1 MNASSLLLTPSA
13 VPRQESSA
21 ASYLTSSPL
30 LVDVVPFEASL
41 QRLLYEKVSTDE
53 QMCSYS
59 VQQAYR
65 GLLYG
70 VRATTLTLTGAGIGA
85 ANHEPALAPSKE
97 GETHRDA
104 ALSAATATDAC
115 VLRGWQAVLYRMALV
130 ATRSAA
136 DLECAIFLSTRILCD
151 PATTHGQGNERPCCT
166 HEWTQALLQGLP
178 LRGFVMGSSEHKEL
192 DDRFVRL
199 VHANRRYQLGF
210 LLILSNTLRMLAS
223 GHVEGQRLCAEHT
236 ELFTGIAQSMVPAV
250 ASYVEESMRESA
262 LHAARRTDAGGAAPP
277 PSRLTVELN
286 HLVVHCVYWLTTDV
300 LLAHMDAEADSSVDT
315 KEAAL
320 KPRRQKKRPPVLDRD
335 LPACLWGCV
344 TMVRNALRRGF
355 RWLAEEFDHRGPRTA
370 ATPATALLSAVSKQL
385 EDVFT
390 DVVKHQELLQYSLL
404 NATREFN
411 GASSHNAQS
420 LTEMVWAHTL
430 QMCFLVRNLTGVWV
444 AVHGGLGV
452 PTTSAGLVLPAYRDV
467 LMFMA
472 SALLRVPTLHDA
484 KENERTTFMAT
495 DAALSACLAL
505 VAAAPTTTLQAE
517 LWATD
522 SGVTQQIHALLV
534 QRALR
539 YRNERVLR
547 LASLLS
553 RAVLDAA
560 VRSGALAGFAA
571 DSSDQLLELLE
582 SEDDAASRCVGE
594 LLCVSILE
602 HPYRLIPAL
611 FRMLEHGS
619 TATRRHVLEV
629 LCNLPDLVSEQRAAE
644 EDTAEERPSR
654 SSAPDTVAPW
664 FGGHS
669 KSIGARR
676 RHVLRLLAEN
686 LLLRLPDEELCVRLL
701 SSSLFAKV
709 HPDDVL
715 LPLLHLCVQRDDTG
729 RKQSAAL
736 SALTSVVT
744 AHTDTAETYLLLLQ
758 CGYQCQSAANG
769 GTLSAVVAP
778 GGIKRNTD
786 GVDSEQNPTMVRRPT
801 PQTPG
806 DILSQ
811 ALLYSAD
818 GIAGSAH
825 DLSSTPA
832 ALPTTAAEMDPS
844 SSEARAGNW
853 RRKEAQLQTALLTL
867 TDRWVRAAAA
877 SWTYACHS
885 LPLLQFLARQANRG
899 AGDGTADYAS
909 DSGDPVV
916 EWVQW
921 AMKYMVR
928 LTASLTGLVNDDL
941 SPAAQARLNKMHLR
955 AIWDTFF
962 ARASATEGP
971 PDDRWA
977 RIACRAGG
985 TGSGADAGASA
996 RLHALLLPLLCLRS
1010 CAPKTFAV
1018 ADATFVTEAVDSPE
1032 EEDDDD
1038 DVATIVRR
1046 LWRVLWRGVTME
1058 AKSDA
1063 TIFAAYP
1070 EIQRVALE
1078 VVCRFPARLFFHAWT
1093 RWTAAQAK
1101 DNEPSNA
1108 SNSPGGELSSS
1119 RLFAYR
1125 VYLFGVSSYL
1135 AAASVQTASRHSDPS
1150 ASTAAPLSAD
1160 HGSYLASDLQV
1171 VLEYRATLERL
1182 LTVTL
1187 PQWLMEEEGDISVN
1201 LSSSQQGNS
1210 VGEAGEAGPGIPINQ
1225 GSSEKAE
1232 AMKQRLCVAAIDA
1245 AAVVGVVT
1253 LSKADGFPTS
1263 SSLPTSG
1270 NGYTSALYALCNSLL
1285 ETPLT
1290 GLAKAYRDAEKRETS
1305 EELPRYDD
1313 AGSETDWAR
1322 QLARFQLCIRVHQC
1336 VLNAISLH
1344 PAHAKGLLL
1353 CWFRGFLRPIVEL
1366 SNAACR
1372 SVVGRERHEC
1382 RAAVD
1387 ACSVIFQAVLMAR
1400 KIGSPTAPALTN
1412 SAEDKSSASSSLL
1425 FRLAWEEREALVSF
1439 SLGCVRFTAS
1449 AAVQIVGVRLLSAVL
1464 VAAPELFLSM
1474 DGMNTQMVTSTPSTR
1489 MGFSSSP
1496 WCALEDGQRLLSS
1509 AASALQP
1516 IALMHPDRPT
1526 RVLADEVLRMLEK
1539 AATASGT

>member
-1 MNASSLLLTPSA
+1 MNASSLLLTPS
-13 VPRQESSA
+13 VVQRQESSV
-21 ASYLTSSPL
+21 ASHLTSSPL
-30 LVDVVPFEASL
+30 LVDVVSFEASL
-41 QRLLYEKVSTDE
+41 QRLLYEKVSADE

-70 VRATTLTLTGAGIGA
+70 VRATTLTLTGTGVGT
-85 ANHEPALAPSKE
+85 ANHEPVLAPSKD
-97 GETHRDA
+97 GATHRDP
-104 ALSAATATDAC
+104 ALSAATSTDAC
-115 VLRGWQAVLYRMALV
+115 VLRGWQAVLYRMALA

-136 DLECAIFLSTRILCD
+136 DLECVIFLSTRILCD
-151 PATTHGQGNERPCCT
+151 PATAHGQGNERPCCT
-166 HEWTQALLQGLP
+166 HEWTQALLHGLP
-178 LRGFVMGSSEHKEL
+178 LRGAVKGSSEHKEL

-236 ELFTGIAQSMVPAV
+236 ELFTGIAEGMVPAA
-250 ASYVEESMRESA
+250 ASYVEESMRESV
-262 LHAARRTDAGGAAPP
+262 LHAARRADAGGAAPL

-300 LLAHMDAEADSSVDT
+300 LLAHMDGEADSSVDAR
-315 KEAAL
+315 EAAF
-320 KPRRQKKRPPVLDRD
+320 KSGRRKKRPPVLDRD
-335 LPACLWGCV
+335 LPACLWGCI
-344 TMVRNALRRGF
+344 TMVRNALRRSL
-355 RWLAEEFDHRGPRTA
+355 RWVAEEFDHRGSRTA

-390 DVVKHQELLQYSLL
+390 DVVKHQELLQHSLL

-411 GASSHNAQS
+411 GATSHNARS
-420 LTEMVWAHTL
+420 LTEMTWAHTL

-452 PTTSAGLVLPAYRDV
+452 STASADLVLPAYRDV

-472 SALLRVPTLHDA
+472 SVLLRVPTLQDA
-484 KENERTTFMAT
+484 KESERTTFMAT
-495 DAALSACLAL
+495 DAVLSACLAL
-505 VAAAPTTTLQAE
+505 VAAAPTTALQAD

-560 VRSGALAGFAA
+560 VRGGALAGFAA

-619 TATRRHVLEV
+619 AVTRRHVLEV

-644 EDTAEERPSR
+644 QDTAAEPPLH
-654 SSAPDTVAPW
+654 SSVSDTVAPW
-664 FGGHS
+664 SGEHS
-669 KSIGARR
+669 MCIRAHRR
-676 RHVLRLLAEN
+676 NVLRLLAEN
-686 LLLRLPDEELCVRLL
+686 LLLRLQDEELCVRLM

-715 LPLLHLCVQRDDTG
+715 LPLLNLCVQRDGTG

-736 SALTSVVT
+736 SALISVVT
-744 AHTDTAETYLLLLQ
+744 AHTDTVETYLLLLQ
-758 CGYQCQSAANG
+758 CGYQCLAAASG
-769 GTLSAVVAP
+769 GALSAGAAP
-778 GGIKRNTD
+778 GGVKMDPD
-786 GVDSEQNPTMVRRPT
+786 GGDSEQSPTMVRRPT

-818 GIAGSAH
+818 DMGGSARN
-825 DLSSTPA
+825 LSSTPA
-832 ALPTTAAEMDPS
+832 AMSSTAGEMDAS
-844 SSEARAGNW
+844 SSDAHAGNW

-877 SWTYACHS
+877 RWTYACHS
-885 LPLLQFLARQANRG
+885 LPLLQFLARQANCG
-899 AGDGTADYAS
+899 AGDGTADHAS
-909 DSGDPVV
+909 DSGAPA
-916 EWVQW
+916 EECVQW
-921 AMKYMVR
+921 AMKYTLR
-928 LTASLTGLVNDDL
+928 LTASLTGLVNEDL
-941 SPAAQARLNKMHLR
+941 STTDQARLNTMHLR
-955 AIWDTFF
+955 AIWVTFF
-962 ARASATEGP
+962 AQTSTTEGP
-971 PDDRWA
+971 SDDRWT
-977 RIACRAGG
+977 RLVCRSGG
-985 TGSGADAGASA
+985 AGSGGEAGASEC
-996 RLHALLLPLLCLRS
+996 LHAVLLPLLCLRS

-1018 ADATFVTEAVDSPE
+1018 EDATFVTDAVESLE
-1032 EEDDDD
+1032 EGGGDD
-1038 DVATIVRR
+1038 DVSSIVRR

-1058 AKSDA
+1058 KKSNA

-1093 RWTAAQAK
+1093 QWTAAQAK
-1101 DNEPSNA
+1101 DTEASNA
-1108 SNSPGGELSSS
+1108 SSSPGDGLSAS

-1135 AAASVQTASRHSDPS
+1135 AAASVQTMSRQSDPS
-1150 ASTAAPLSAD
+1150 ASTAAVLSAD
-1160 HGSYLASDLQV
+1160 HGSYLVSDLQA
-1171 VLEYRATLERL
+1171 VLDYRATLERL
-1182 LTVTL
+1182 LNVTL
-1187 PQWLMEEEGDISVN
+1187 PQWLMEEEGDISVK
-1201 LSSSQQGNS
+1201 LPSSQQGGS
-1210 VGEAGEAGPGIPINQ
+1210 AQAAGVAGPKIPIGQ
-1225 GSSEKAE
+1225 DSSEKME
-1232 AMKQRLCVAAIDA
+1232 AMRQRLCVAAVDA

-1253 LSKADGFPTS
+1253 LVKTDGFPTS
-1263 SSLPTSG
+1263 FSPPTPG
-1270 NGYTSALYALCNSLL
+1270 NSYTSVLHALGNSLL

-1290 GLAKAYRDAEKRETS
+1290 ELAKAYRAAEKRETS
-1305 EELPRYDD
+1305 KKLLRHDD
-1313 AGSETDWAR
+1313 TDGETDWTR
-1322 QLARFQLCIRVHQC
+1322 QLTRFQLCLRIHQC
-1336 VLNAISLH
+1336 MLNAISLH
-1344 PAHAKGLLL
+1344 PADAKGLLL

-1372 SVVGRERHEC
+1372 SVVGRELHEC

-1387 ACSVIFQAVLMAR
+1387 ACSVIFQAALLAR

-1425 FRLAWEEREALVSF
+1425 VRLEWEEREALVSF
-1439 SLGCVRFTAS
+1439 ALGCVRFTAS

-1464 VAAPELFLSM
+1464 VAAPELFLNMEVLS
-1474 DGMNTQMVTSTPSTR
+1474 TQTVMSKPSIR
-1489 MGFSSSP
+1489 MGSSALP
-1496 WCALEDGQRLLSS
+1496 CCAFEDGQRLLSS
-1509 AASALQP
+1509 AASALQS

-1539 AATASGT
+1539 VATASGT

>member
-1 MNASSLLLTPSA
+1 MNASSFLLTPPA
-13 VPRQESSA
+13 VPRQESSV
-21 ASYLTSSPL
+21 ASHLTSSPL

-70 VRATTLTLTGAGIGA
+70 VRATTLTLTGAGVGTM
-85 ANHEPALAPSKE
+85 NHESALAPSKE
-97 GETHRDA
+97 GATQRDA
-104 ALSAATATDAC
+104 ALTAATVTDAC
-115 VLRGWQAVLYRMALV
+115 VLRGWQAVLYRMALA

-151 PATTHGQGNERPCCT
+151 PATAHGQGNERPCCT
-166 HEWTQALLQGLP
+166 HEWTQALLRGLP
-178 LRGFVMGSSEHKEL
+178 LRGVVKGSSEHKEL

-210 LLILSNTLRMLAS
+210 VLILSNTLRMLAS

-236 ELFTGIAQSMVPAV
+236 ELFTGIAQGMVPAV
-250 ASYVEESMRESA
+250 ASYVEELMRESA
-262 LHAARRTDAGGAAPP
+262 LHAVRRTDAGSAAPL

-286 HLVVHCVYWLTTDV
+286 HLVVHSVHWLTTDV
-300 LLAHMDAEADSSVDT
+300 LLAHMDAEADSSVDA

-320 KPRRQKKRPPVLDRD
+320 KSRRQKKRPPVLDRD

-344 TMVRNALRRGF
+344 TMVRNALRRGL
-355 RWLAEEFDHRGPRTA
+355 RWLVEEFDHRGSRTA
-370 ATPATALLSAVSKQL
+370 VKPATALLSAVSKQL

-390 DVVKHQELLQYSLL
+390 DVVKHQELLQCSLL
-404 NATREFN
+404 NAMREFN
-411 GASSHNAQS
+411 GAASHNARS

-452 PTTSAGLVLPAYRDV
+452 STASAGLVLPAYRDV

-472 SALLRVPTLHDA
+472 SALLRVPALQDA

-539 YRNERVLR
+539 YRSERVLR

-560 VRSGALAGFAA
+560 VRGGALAGFAA

-582 SEDDAASRCVGE
+582 SEDDAASRCVSE

-619 TATRRHVLEV
+619 TVTRRHVLEV
-629 LCNLPDLVSEQRAAE
+629 LCSLPDLVSEQRTAE
-644 EDTAEERPSR
+644 QDTAETH
-654 SSAPDTVAPW
+654 SSHVSASDTVVPW
-664 FGGHS
+664 PGGHS
-669 KSIGARR
+669 KSIGAHRR
-676 RHVLRLLAEN
+676 NVLRLLAEN
-686 LLLRLPDEELCVRLL
+686 LLLRLSDEELCLRLL

-715 LPLLHLCVQRDDTG
+715 LPLLNLCLQRDDTG
-729 RKQSAAL
+729 RKQGAAL
-736 SALTSVVT
+736 SALTSLVT
-744 AHTDTAETYLLLLQ
+744 AHTSTAETYLLLLQ
-758 CGYQCQSAANG
+758 CGYQCLAAANG
-769 GTLSAVVAP
+769 GTFSALVAP
-778 GGIKRNTD
+778 EGVKMATD
-786 GVDSEQNPTMVRRPT
+786 GGDSEQSPTKVRRPT

-825 DLSSTPA
+825 DVSSTPA
-832 ALPTTAAEMDPS
+832 AMSTTVVEMNAS
-844 SSEARAGNW
+844 SSDAHAGQW

-867 TDRWVRAAAA
+867 TDRWVRVAAA

-885 LPLLQFLARQANRG
+885 LPLFQFLTRQAKGG
-899 AGDGTADYAS
+899 AGDGTTDHAS
-909 DSGDPVV
+909 DSGAPAD

-921 AMKYMVR
+921 VMKYTLR
-928 LTASLTGLVNDDL
+928 LTASLTGLFKDDL
-941 SPAAQARLNKMHLR
+941 SSTDQARLNTMHLR

-962 ARASATEGP
+962 ACASATEGP
-971 PDDRWA
+971 PDDRWT

-985 TGSGADAGASA
+985 TGSGGDADASA
-996 RLHALLLPLLCLRS
+996 RLHAVLLPLLCLRS

-1018 ADATFVTEAVDSPE
+1018 ADATFVTDAVESPAE
-1032 EEDDDD
+1032 GDEDG
-1038 DVATIVRR
+1038 DVANIVRR
-1046 LWRVLWRGVTME
+1046 LWRVLWRGATTE
-1058 AKSDA
+1058 AQSDA

-1070 EIQRVALE
+1070 EIHRVALE
-1078 VVCRFPARLFFHAWT
+1078 VVCRFPARLFFGAWT
-1093 RWTAAQAK
+1093 RWAAAHAK
-1101 DNEPSNA
+1101 ETEA
-1108 SNSPGGELSSS
+1108 SDALSSLGDELSVS

-1150 ASTAAPLSAD
+1150 ASTAAALSAD
-1160 HGSYLASDLQV
+1160 HGSDFASDLQV
-1171 VLEYRATLERL
+1171 VLDYRATLERL
-1182 LTVTL
+1182 LNVTL
-1187 PQWLMEEEGDISVN
+1187 PHWLMEKEGDISVN
-1201 LSSSQQGNS
+1201 LPSSRQGGS
-1210 VGEAGEAGPGIPINQ
+1210 LGAAGEAGPRIPISQ

-1232 AMKQRLCVAAIDA
+1232 AMRQRLCVAAVDA

-1253 LSKADGFPTS
+1253 LAKTNGFPTS
-1263 SSLPTSG
+1263 SSPPTPG
-1270 NGYTSALYALCNSLL
+1270 NGYTSVLYALCNSLL
-1285 ETPLT
+1285 ATPLT
-1290 GLAKAYRDAEKRETS
+1290 GLAKAYRDAEKREMS
-1305 EELPRYDD
+1305 KELPRHDN
-1313 AGSETDWAR
+1313 ASRETDWTW
-1322 QLARFQLCIRVHQC
+1322 QLTRFQLCLHIHEC
-1336 VLNAISLH
+1336 MLNAISLH
-1344 PAHAKGLLL
+1344 PTHAKGLLL

-1372 SVVGRERHEC
+1372 SVVGRELHEC

-1387 ACSVIFQAVLMAR
+1387 ACSVIFQAVLLAR
-1400 KIGSPTAPALTN
+1400 KVGSPAAPALTN

-1449 AAVQIVGVRLLSAVL
+1449 AAVQIVGVRLLSALL

-1474 DGMNTQMVTSTPSTR
+1474 EGLSTQTVTSAPSPR
-1489 MGFSSSP
+1489 MGSSASP
-1496 WCALEDGQRLLSS
+1496 WCAFEDEQRLLSS
-1509 AASALQP
+1509 AASALQS